1 MFLQRRFEWRFSVL
15 FWWIV
20 IANLRNGFC
29 YLLHAVSTKFARL
42 NLPPPPLC
50 LFVSNCRKTWISL
63 IWILAFIMDFFFHQ
77 GLLACEKHYREALRL
92 RPHYVA
98 AWENLGL
105 VLLNTGKVVKPKPM
119 LSQWPI
125 RNKWISLRA
134 RRAGKRARPSRYWY
148 EFVIDWLRWWYKFS
162 GPITERKKG
171 KSGRW

>member
-1 MFLQRRFEWRFSVL
+1 MNFGFY
-15 FWWIV
+15 
-20 IANLRNGFC
+20 NG
-29 YLLHAVSTKFARL
+29 
-42 NLPPPPLC
+42 
-50 LFVSNCRKTWISL
+50 
-63 IWILAFIMDFFFHQ
+63 FFFHQ
-77 GLLACEKHYREALRL
+77 GLLACEKYYREALRL

-125 RNKWISLRA
+125 RNKWISRRA

-162 GPITERKKG
+162 GPITERKKRKIRAMIDCFRHSIKIFFIKVPSRRV
-171 KSGRW
+171 KSWTSSWTFNLCFLSSLISWHR